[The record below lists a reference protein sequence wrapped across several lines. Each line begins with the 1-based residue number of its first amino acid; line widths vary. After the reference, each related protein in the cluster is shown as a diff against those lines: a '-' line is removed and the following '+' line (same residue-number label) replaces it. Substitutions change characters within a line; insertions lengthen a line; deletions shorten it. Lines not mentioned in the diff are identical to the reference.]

1 MGICFAHKAEGKGM
15 TKFVILGL
23 ILGVALS
30 QDKGQKAYNDG
41 KYHEAR
47 SYYEHV
53 LKNREKDDAAHFGLG
68 ATAYQQ
74 QDMETAARSLNS
86 IMNSEDKSLASKAM
100 FNLGNMFRDQQKME
114 ESLALY
120 RKAIELDPTDE
131 DAKVNYEMLKQVVQ
145 QQQDQDS
152 EQGQDQDSDSDKNQD
167 QDSEQGQDQD
177 SDSDKNQDQ
186 DSDQNQEQQQNQ
198 ESQAEQEKQ
207 DQEQK
212 QSQAKQE
219 ESKEEK
225 TDKQMQAEAILNALK
240 DQEKINQKRQIA
252 KAKSRK
258 LEKDW

>member
-1 MGICFAHKAEGKGM
+1 M

-120 RKAIELDPTDE
+120 RKAIELDPTDQ

-145 QQQDQDS
+145 QQQKEQQQQDQDS
-152 EQGQDQDSDSDKNQD
+152 EQEQDQDSDSDKNQN
-167 QDSEQGQDQD
+167 QG
-177 SDSDKNQDQ
+177 
-186 DSDQNQEQQQNQ
+186 SDQNQEQQQKQ
-198 ESQAEQEKQ
+198 KSQAEQEKQ

>member
-1 MGICFAHKAEGKGM
+1 M

-145 QQQDQDS
+145 QQQKEQQQQDQDS
-152 EQGQDQDSDSDKNQD
+152 EQEQDQDSDSDKNQD
-167 QDSEQGQDQD
+167 QG
-177 SDSDKNQDQ
+177 
-186 DSDQNQEQQQNQ
+186 SDQNQEQQQKQ
-198 ESQAEQEKQ
+198 KSQAEQEKQ

>member
-1 MGICFAHKAEGKGM
+1 M
-15 TKFVILGL
+15 TKFVTLGL

-145 QQQDQDS
+145 QQQKEQQQQDQDS
-152 EQGQDQDSDSDKNQD
+152 EQEQDQDSDSDKNQD
-167 QDSEQGQDQD
+167 QG
-177 SDSDKNQDQ
+177 
-186 DSDQNQEQQQNQ
+186 SDQNQEQQQKQ
-198 ESQAEQEKQ
+198 SQAEQEKQ

>member
-1 MGICFAHKAEGKGM
+1 M
-15 TKFVILGL
+15 TKFVTLGL

-120 RKAIELDPTDE
+120 RKAIELDPTDQ

-145 QQQDQDS
+145 QQQKEQQQQDQDS
-152 EQGQDQDSDSDKNQD
+152 EQEQDQDSDSDKNQN
-167 QDSEQGQDQD
+167 QG
-177 SDSDKNQDQ
+177 
-186 DSDQNQEQQQNQ
+186 SDQNQEQQQKQ
-198 ESQAEQEKQ
+198 KSQAEQEKQ